1 MSPENPGWDQ
11 YYQLVL
17 QQLESLSSGI
27 EALRQELQDVKN
39 QLTELKAKEDRVQD
53 IKIWKERMDEVISPS
68 QIKVLVNEVED
79 LKLFKTKAVTIFMV
93 VQFAMGTAIA
103 MLGYF

>member
-17 QQLESLSSGI
+17 QQLESLSTGV
-27 EALRQELQDVKN
+27 EALRSELQDVKN
-39 QLTELKAKEDRVQD
+39 QLTELKAKEDRIQD
-53 IKIWKERMDEVISPS
+53 IKAWKERMDEIVSPS
-68 QIKVLVNEVED
+68 QIKVVLNEVEE
-79 LKLFKTKAVTIFMV
+79 LKMFKTRAVTIFMV
-93 VQFAMGTAIA
+93 VQFAMGSAIA

>member
-1 MSPENPGWDQ
+1 
-11 YYQLVL
+11 
-17 QQLESLSSGI
+17 
-27 EALRQELQDVKN
+27 LRSELQDVKN
-39 QLTELKAKEDRVQD
+39 QLTELKAKEDRIQD

-93 VQFAMGTAIA
+93 VQFAMGSAIA